1 MARQFIY
8 HMSGLNKA
16 YGSKKVLE
24 NIHLSFYPD
33 AKIGILGPNGAGKTT
48 LVKALTTRN
57 PELRFS
63 ISYTTRP
70 QRRNEA
76 DGVDYLFVDKDEFD
90 RLRAAGA
97 LLESAEVFDNFY
109 GTSREQVERHLAAGH
124 HVILEIDWQ
133 GARQVRKAKPDCVTV
148 FILPPSRAE
157 LERRLRSRGT
167 DAEAVIERR
176 LRDALSDMSHWDEFD
191 YVIINDELDRAVAD
205 LEAVLA
211 GEGEASST
219 ANPALRQRIRAIT
232 GA

>member
-1 MARQFIY
+1 MSCPPARLFVIAAP
-8 HMSGLNKA
+8 S
-16 YGSKKVLE
+16 
-24 NIHLSFYPD
+24 
-33 AKIGILGPNGAGKTT
+33 GAGKTT

-70 QRRNEA
+70 KRRNEA

-90 RLRAAGA
+90 RLCAEGA

-109 GTSREQVERHLAAGH
+109 GTSREQVEQHLATGH

-133 GARQVRKAKPDCVTV
+133 GAQQVRSAKPDCITV

-167 DAEAVIERR
+167 DSDAVIERR
-176 LRDALSDMSHWDEFD
+176 LRDALSDMSHWNEFD
-191 YVIINDELDRAVAD
+191 YVIFNDDLDQAVAD

-211 GEGEASST
+211 DHGEKSATTNPAVGEA
-219 ANPALRQRIRAIT
+219 ADKLLA
-232 GA
+232 